1 MADEKTLED
10 IKRLLV
16 LLPIKPDTPSEEPV
30 LALYTDSSV
39 VRQMIPSR
47 KIRRAA
53 KAIEE

>member
-16 LLPIKPDTPSEEPV
+16 LLLIKLGATSEE
-30 LALYTDSSV
+30 LALALQTDLSA
-39 VRQMIPSR
+39 VRRMIPSR
-47 KIRRAA
+47 KVKRVA

>member
-16 LLPIKPDTPSEEPV
+16 LLLIKLDTTSEE
-30 LALYTDSSV
+30 LALALQTDSSA
-39 VRQMIPSR
+39 VRRMIPSR
-47 KIRRAA
+47 KVKRVA